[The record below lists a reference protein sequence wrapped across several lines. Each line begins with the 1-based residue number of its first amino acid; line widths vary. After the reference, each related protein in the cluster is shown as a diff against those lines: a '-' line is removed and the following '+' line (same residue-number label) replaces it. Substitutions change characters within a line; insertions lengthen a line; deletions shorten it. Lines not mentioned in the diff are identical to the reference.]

1 MANSEYDIVV
11 IGGGNAALCAAI
23 TARRT
28 GAKVLVLEAAP
39 KPYRGGNSR
48 HTRNFRCMHDGPLG
62 VLSDTY
68 GVDEYYEDLLKVT
81 KGQTDEALAKM
92 TIETSA
98 ECYPWM
104 EEQGIRFQPSLSGTL
119 SLGRTNA
126 SFLGGGKALVNALYR
141 TADNPGVD
149 IP

>member
-1 MANSEYDIVV
+1 MENSEYDIMV

-23 TARRT
+23 TARLT

-98 ECYPWM
+98 ECYRGWRNRAF
-104 EEQGIRFQPSLSGTL
+104 GFSRHY
-119 SLGRTNA
+119 R
-126 SFLGGGKALVNALYR
+126 VLYR
-141 TADNPGVD
+141 LGVRMRFSLVGGRHW
-149 IP
+149 

>member
-48 HTRNFRCMHDGPLG
+48 HTEIFGACMTAHWAFCQTPMAS
-62 VLSDTY
+62 VNI
-68 GVDEYYEDLLKVT
+68 T
-81 KGQTDEALAKM
+81 K
-92 TIETSA
+92 I
-98 ECYPWM
+98 C
-104 EEQGIRFQPSLSGTL
+104 
-119 SLGRTNA
+119 
-126 SFLGGGKALVNALYR
+126 
-141 TADNPGVD
+141 
-149 IP
+149 

>member
-1 MANSEYDIVV
+1 MAHSEYDIVV

-23 TARRT
+23 TARCT
-28 GAKVLVLEAAP
+28 GANVLVLEAAP

-98 ECYPWM
+98 ECYHWM
-104 EEQGIRFQPSLSGTL
+104 EEQAFGFSRPYQEHYPLGAQTRFSLVGE
-119 SLGRTNA
+119 RHW
-126 SFLGGGKALVNALYR
+126 
-141 TADNPGVD
+141 
-149 IP
+149 

>member
-1 MANSEYDIVV
+1 
-11 IGGGNAALCAAI
+11 
-23 TARRT
+23 
-28 GAKVLVLEAAP
+28 
-39 KPYRGGNSR
+39 
-48 HTRNFRCMHDGPLG
+48 MHDGPLG

-126 SFLGGGKALVNALYR
+126 FFLGGGR
-141 TADNPGVD
+141 HW
-149 IP
+149 